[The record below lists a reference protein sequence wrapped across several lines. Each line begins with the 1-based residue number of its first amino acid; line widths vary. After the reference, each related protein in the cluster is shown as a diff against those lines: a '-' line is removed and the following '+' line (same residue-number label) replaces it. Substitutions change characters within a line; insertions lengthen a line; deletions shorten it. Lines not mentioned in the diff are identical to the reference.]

1 MRHLRPLVYALCC
14 CGLGLV
20 WPQTAPAQQAA
31 GVHIDPDGVLRIKV
45 VHNDLTRARVD
56 AARAA
61 LAPELARKSDVRKIS
76 LNRLEAA
83 LARRLAEG
91 LPPTD
96 EMMSLAGLT
105 QLRYVFYYPESGDIV
120 VAGPAEGFVED
131 ATGRTVGLDSGR
143 ATLLL
148 EDLVAAL
155 RAYPATG
162 ERAKLISVSIDPTPE
177 GLAQMQQFH
186 ARIAGRVTPGDAGR
200 IVQGLR
206 ESLGLQTVSIRGVSP
221 QTHFA
226 QVLVEA
232 DYRMKLM
239 GIGLEKPPV
248 KIASYVDRAN
258 PRDVSRNALQRW
270 YFTPNYE
277 CVRVSEDELALELV
291 GEGVK
296 LVNADELVQAGGAR
310 VASAT
315 GNRASKAFTEEFTA
329 MYGELAQRVPVYA
342 QLRNLIDLSVAA
354 AFIQQQDYY
363 AQAGWSAEVFCNE
376 AQFSIE
382 NHQTPLHVE
391 TACTAVWKG
400 NTLMTPI
407 GGGVNIQPRLA
418 LRSENR
424 LPDENN
430 RLQEFRQQIDVRAL
444 PKENWWWD

>member
-1 MRHLRPLVYALCC
+1 MTHLRPLALAVLC
-14 CGLGLV
+14 LGIGWVL
-20 WPQTAPAQQAA
+20 PQTASAQQAA
-31 GVHIDPDGVLRIKV
+31 GVQIDPDGVLRIRV
-45 VHNDLTRARVD
+45 FHNDVTRARLD

-61 LAPELARKSDVRKIS
+61 LAPELARKSELRKVS

-83 LARRLAEG
+83 IAQRLAAG

-96 EMMSLAGLT
+96 DMLRLAGLT

-120 VAGPAEGFVED
+120 IAGPAEGYIED
-131 ATGRTVGLDSGR
+131 ASGRTVGLESGK

-148 EDLVAAL
+148 EDLVAAI
-155 RAYPATG
+155 RAYPPTG
-162 ERAKLISVSIDPTPE
+162 DRTKVISVSIDPTPE
-177 GLAQMQQFH
+177 GLNQMQQFL

-206 ESLGLQTVSIRGVSP
+206 ESLGLQTVSINGVSP

-232 DYRMKLM
+232 DYRMKLI
-239 GIGLEKPPV
+239 GIGIEKPPV
-248 KIASYVDRAN
+248 KITSYVDRAN
-258 PRDVSRNALQRW
+258 PRDVARNALQRW

-277 CVRVSEDELALELV
+277 CVRVSEDELAMELV

-296 LVNADELVQAGGAR
+296 LVNADELVQAGGDR

-315 GNRASKAFTEEFTA
+315 TNRASKAFTDEFTA
-329 MYGELAQRVPVYA
+329 KYAELAERVPVYA
-342 QLRNLIDLSVAA
+342 QLRNLIDMSVAA
-354 AFIQQQDYY
+354 AFIQQQDFYG
-363 AQAGWSAEVFCNE
+363 QAAWNAEVFCNE
-376 AQFSIE
+376 EQFPIE
-382 NHQTPLHVE
+382 KYQTPRHVE

-400 NTLMTPI
+400 STLMTPI

-430 RLQEFRQQIDVRAL
+430 QLQELRQKIDVRAL
-444 PKENWWWD
+444 PQENWWWD